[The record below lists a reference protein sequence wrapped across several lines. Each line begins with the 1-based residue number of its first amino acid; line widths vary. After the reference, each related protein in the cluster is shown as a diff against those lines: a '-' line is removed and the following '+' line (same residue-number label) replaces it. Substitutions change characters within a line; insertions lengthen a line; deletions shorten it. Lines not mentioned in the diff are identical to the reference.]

1 MKKIF
6 RMHLSKF
13 LIALVLLTITACS
26 GNKKLKEPTINV
38 EIPTEL
44 QNNPEV
50 LAYINL
56 MVEEATKM
64 AKSTQQLIQITGGAD
79 IDSSSE
85 LSAMQ
90 MLKMSKVGIQ
100 MYRAT
105 SKMEEYRAQRKT
117 LNEKLTKTE
126 IASLDLICAEIENQM
141 MKIDT
146 TGLGIN
152 KAEII
157 AQEEKQKQ
165 HKAEIAK
172 ANSNRL
178 EQMTDEER
186 NSLNE
191 SQTEV
196 TESSSSFLSS
206 GFPILVLFIV
216 GASVAFGIKR
226 LRSKIKNISYS
237 LSHAESTLEDLKN
250 NSESVIGKG
259 NKLNKEEQKNIQ
271 NLMDLL
277 NKKTN

>member
-1 MKKIF
+1 MKKRI
-6 RMHLSKF
+6 RMRAFKF
-13 LIALVLLTITACS
+13 LFALLLLTIAACS
-26 GNKKLKEPTINV
+26 GNKKLKEPTITV

-44 QNNPEV
+44 RNNPEV

-105 SKMEEYRAQRKT
+105 SKMEEYRVQRTT
-117 LNEKLTKTE
+117 LNKKLTKTE

-146 TGLGIN
+146 AGLGIN

-165 HKAEIAK
+165 YKAEIAE
-172 ANSNRL
+172 ANSKRI
-178 EQMTDEER
+178 EHITYEES
-186 NSLNE
+186 NSPNE

-196 TESSSSFLSS
+196 TESSSSFISF
-206 GFPILVLFIV
+206 GFPILVLLIV
-216 GASVAFGIKR
+216 VASVVFGIKR
-226 LRSKIKNISYS
+226 FSSNIKNISYS
-237 LSHAESTLEDLKN
+237 LSHAESTLDDLKN
-250 NSESVIGKG
+250 NPESVIGKG